1 MCSCR
6 IYYVTT
12 TFQLIVTSVVR
23 PAYRKS
29 YDTHTF
35 LFAAREIGMFLIQS
49 SPLPSMSCMKEY
61 AQWLLHQYIRPHFKA
76 GVEEVHVVFD
86 TPGSMPETP
95 KELEKRRRD
104 KEVTRKLLMHMS
116 VMRYIVLEESLLNGE
131 PY

>member
-1 MCSCR
+1 
-6 IYYVTT
+6 
-12 TFQLIVTSVVR
+12 
-23 PAYRKS
+23 
-29 YDTHTF
+29 
-35 LFAAREIGMFLIQS
+35 
-49 SPLPSMSCMKEY
+49 MSCMKEY

-95 KELEKRRRD
+95 KELENGEEIK
-104 KEVTRKLLMHMS
+104 KSQGKFLMHTS